1 MKKNI
6 FVCLLAVLLPCCAS
20 AYDFIVDGIYYK
32 VVSEEDRL
40 CKIVSYHEEDDPCS
54 PREVIFI
61 PAKVMNE
68 GKEYTVAII
77 GEYAFHRSVQNGKH
91 ITLLDLLSA
100 ARREVHEP
108 SGNLE
113 RKIHTVVGADCS
125 RIAQARNLYPG
136 PYNFATERTHRLRFI
151 GTVFPGDGEQ
161 PDCGYRPCQN
171 QASGG
176 LYEQ

>member
-1 MKKNI
+1 M
-6 FVCLLAVLLPCCAS
+6 FFRGGDVALFRQARLFRGGFRLVQVLHE
-20 AYDFIVDGIYYK
+20 
-32 VVSEEDRL
+32 VS
-40 CKIVSYHEEDDPCS
+40 
-54 PREVIFI
+54 
-61 PAKVMNE
+61 
-68 GKEYTVAII
+68 
-77 GEYAFHRSVQNGKH
+77 SVQNGKH